1 MVRKILFFTCAVM
14 ILVGLTG
21 CGKPVVVSTSPA
33 NDATGVST
41 TCGQGVNF
49 TTNTISVTFDV
60 GVSLESGS
68 SATISPAL
76 VQVDTGTAT
85 TLIPTILE
93 MTVLQNGDGR
103 VYLWYDDVFKLESD
117 KEYTITVEQVWNRNR
132 FMGAGNYNE
141 PCVFSFTTQ

>member
-1 MVRKILFFTCAVM
+1 MARKILFFTCAVM

-21 CGKPVVVSTSPA
+21 CGKPVVSSTSPA
-33 NDATGVST
+33 DGVMGVST
-41 TCGQGVNF
+41 TWGQGVDF

-85 TLIPTILE
+85 ALIPTILE
-93 MTVLQNGDGR
+93 IALLENGNGQIF
-103 VYLWYDDVFKLESD
+103 LWYNDVFKLESAT
-117 KEYTITVEQVWNRNR
+117 KYTITVEQIWNKNR